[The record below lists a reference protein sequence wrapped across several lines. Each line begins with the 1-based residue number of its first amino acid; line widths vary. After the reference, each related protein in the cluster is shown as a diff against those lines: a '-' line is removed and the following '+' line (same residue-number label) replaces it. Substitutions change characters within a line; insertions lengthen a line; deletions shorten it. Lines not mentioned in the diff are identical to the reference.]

1 MSEEQLH
8 MRQLLTNINKKLQ
21 NYETVKSKQETL
33 AAQLAAVNRQLKTV
47 IGNVTAL
54 ETQVSHSIFES

>member
-33 AAQLAAVNRQLKTV
+33 TAQLAAVNRQLKTV
-47 IGNVTAL
+47 IGNVTTL
-54 ETQVSHSIFES
+54 ETQVSHSIFEG